1 MRRNQDRH
9 PSFLPRTAFCL
20 LLSAF
25 FLLPS
30 ARAQEPAAKP
40 PQTAPPAAG
49 PRSDPKSQELLN
61 KVIQALGGQA
71 FLDFK
76 SISSRGRAFSI
87 YDGETTG
94 FAPYVS
100 EVVPPDKR
108 KFAYGKKQPV
118 ILLNNGDRG
127 WEQDRYGLI
136 RLKPESIKRWQLTMR
151 YSLESIF
158 RRVVR
163 EPGTLI
169 LDGGVDF
176 VDLLPARVL
185 DISDSKRV
193 DIKVYLGKSDN
204 LPIRITYRVY
214 DPKAKET
221 NEYSDSYSDY
231 RPIQGIQTPMHL
243 ARSENGRRVL
253 EYFLSEAQ
261 YNQEFPDDYFQ
272 PTR

>member
-1 MRRNQDRH
+1 M
-9 PSFLPRTAFCL
+9 
-20 LLSAF
+20 
-25 FLLPS
+25 
-30 ARAQEPAAKP
+30 
-40 PQTAPPAAG
+40 
-49 PRSDPKSQELLN
+49 
-61 KVIQALGGQA
+61 GGQT
-71 FLDFK
+71 FLNYK
-76 SISSRGRAFSI
+76 SITSRGRAFSI

-136 RLKPESIKRWQLTMR
+136 RQKPESVKRWQTSMR
-151 YSLESIF
+151 YSLESIL
-158 RRVVR
+158 RRVAR

-185 DISDSKRV
+185 EISDSRQV
-193 DIKVYLGKSDN
+193 DVKVYLGKSDY

-214 DPKAKET
+214 DPQAKET
-221 NEYSDSYSDY
+221 SEYSEAYSDY

-243 ARSENGRRVL
+243 VRYENGQRVL
-253 EYFLSEAQ
+253 EYFLSEAA
-261 YNQEFPDDYFQ
+261 YNQAFPDDYFQ
-272 PTR
+272 PQR